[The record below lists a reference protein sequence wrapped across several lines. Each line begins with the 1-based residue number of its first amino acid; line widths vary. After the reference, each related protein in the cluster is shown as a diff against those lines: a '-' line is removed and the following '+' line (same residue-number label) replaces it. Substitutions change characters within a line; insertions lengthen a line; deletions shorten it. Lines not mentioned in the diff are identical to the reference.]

1 VIIAIPDHMH
11 GMAALW
17 AMERGKHVYVEKPL
31 CRTVAEARMLT
42 EAAVKNKV
50 ATQMGNQGYSN
61 DGTRIAAEIIW
72 SGEIGNVTEVHAWT
86 NRPIWPQGVTEIPAE
101 TAPPSTLDW
110 DLWLGIAKAR
120 PYAANPTAGR
130 GGGGGRSG
138 FYNPFN
144 WRGFFDFGCGALGDM
159 ACHIL
164 GSVNMALMLGAP
176 TSVEVISQEGK
187 SPFQFPK
194 KSVTRFEF
202 PARANMPPVKVFW
215 YDARSDA
222 AYKPKELV
230 EGEPLIGGAGAFG
243 SAGQQFSGGGAI
255 PAGRGQG
262 RGAAAAAPAG
272 APGGAPGAAPG
283 DTQPTAAGRGGRGGR
298 GGGGGGGASQS
309 NGAVFVG
316 EKGVITTD
324 TYANN
329 VRILPLERHNEYK
342 LPPQMLT
349 RSPGHH
355 RDWLRACRG
364 GDPAC
369 SNFSV
374 AGPFTEWIVLG
385 ALALHFEGK
394 LEWDAAKMKITNN
407 AEANKYLKPE
417 VRKGWSLT

>member
-1 VIIAIPDHMH
+1 
-11 GMAALW
+11 
-17 AMERGKHVYVEKPL
+17 MERGKHVYVEKPL

-42 EAAVKNKV
+42 ESAVKNKV

-61 DGTRIAAEIIW
+61 EGARIAAEIIW

-86 NRPIWPQGVTEIPAE
+86 NRPIWPQGVTEIPPE
-101 TAPPSTLDW
+101 APTPSTLDW

-120 PYAANPTAGR
+120 PYAANPAGR

-164 GSVNMALMLGAP
+164 GAVNMALLLGAP
-176 TSVEVISQEGK
+176 SSVEVISQEGK
-187 SPFQFPK
+187 SAFQFPK

-202 PARANMPPVKVFW
+202 PARGSMPPVKVFW
-215 YDARSDA
+215 YDARTDA
-222 AYKPKELV
+222 AFRPADLA
-230 EGEPLIGGAGAFG
+230 EGEPLIGGPGSFG
-243 SAGQQFSGGGAI
+243 SAGQQFSGGGAV
-255 PAGRGQG
+255 PAGTGRG
-262 RGAAAAAPAG
+262 RGAAPVGAPGNAAPANV
-272 APGGAPGAAPG
+272 GGV
-283 DTQPTAAGRGGRGGR
+283 AAGRGA
-298 GGGGGGGASQS
+298 GGGGGASQS

-329 VRILPLERHNEYK
+329 CRLLPQERHNAYR

-349 RSPGHH
+349 RSPGHY

-364 GDPAC
+364 GDAAC

-394 LEWDAAKMKITNN
+394 LEWDSAKMKITNN
-407 AEANKYLKPE
+407 VEANRYLKPE